1 MANPIPITTTDPDG
15 DGTVS
20 VTITDLTHPN
30 AFSTD
35 GVNFNGT
42 ASFGGITALQ
52 QTLNLDHSVTL
63 TGDLS
68 HLTITSTVASTDVL
82 QVDAHNSEGGDI
94 FGFID
99 WPVVS
104 PDLGG
109 PTAIGFSMNPQAG
122 NSLASLGTFFQIG
135 DPDLGDTFTY
145 SIGAGSASGF
155 VLTPVTG
162 GASLNATGAAANTE
176 DLLNVVAT
184 DAAGNATTV
193 AFHVWLGDNGDNT
206 HTALFSTNN
215 IDDGL
220 QGIDKLNGGSGTD
233 YLFGGSDSDT
243 LQGNGGADFLAGGNG
258 NDIFKYAAVSDSIS
272 ATHDLILD
280 FTPGTDKVDLGA
292 IDANLGLGGDQAFT
306 FDSVQN
312 AGTVAGHI
320 TWLQDAAHTET
331 IIHAGVVGDGTLE
344 IHLAG
349 IKTLTAGDFIL

>member
-135 DPDLGDTFTY
+135 ENLPGGLPSLAKVHVVQYDEQKWTAARPDTMQKIQD
-145 SIGAGSASGF
+145 
-155 VLTPVTG
+155 
-162 GASLNATGAAANTE
+162 
-176 DLLNVVAT
+176 VV
-184 DAAGNATTV
+184 
-193 AFHVWLGDNGDNT
+193 
-206 HTALFSTNN
+206 
-215 IDDGL
+215 
-220 QGIDKLNGGSGTD
+220 Q
-233 YLFGGSDSDT
+233 
-243 LQGNGGADFLAGGNG
+243 
-258 NDIFKYAAVSDSIS
+258 
-272 ATHDLILD
+272 
-280 FTPGTDKVDLGA
+280 
-292 IDANLGLGGDQAFT
+292 
-306 FDSVQN
+306 
-312 AGTVAGHI
+312 
-320 TWLQDAAHTET
+320 
-331 IIHAGVVGDGTLE
+331 
-344 IHLAG
+344 
-349 IKTLTAGDFIL
+349 KTR

>member
-1 MANPIPITTTDPDG
+1 MVLRAIRVIRDTAAIPPQPAANASLVAKTRRCRSSRYGPSISNRCRIAASSITNLHTAQTTAVQTLDVENSDSVIVLRPLNVANPIPITTTDPDG

-145 SIGAGSASGF
+145 
-155 VLTPVTG
+155 
-162 GASLNATGAAANTE
+162 
-176 DLLNVVAT
+176 
-184 DAAGNATTV
+184 
-193 AFHVWLGDNGDNT
+193 
-206 HTALFSTNN
+206 
-215 IDDGL
+215 
-220 QGIDKLNGGSGTD
+220 
-233 YLFGGSDSDT
+233 
-243 LQGNGGADFLAGGNG
+243 
-258 NDIFKYAAVSDSIS
+258 
-272 ATHDLILD
+272 
-280 FTPGTDKVDLGA
+280 
-292 IDANLGLGGDQAFT
+292 
-306 FDSVQN
+306 
-312 AGTVAGHI
+312 
-320 TWLQDAAHTET
+320 
-331 IIHAGVVGDGTLE
+331 
-344 IHLAG
+344 
-349 IKTLTAGDFIL
+349 